1 VVRRRAGTVTV
12 DPAMSRLP
20 RIAMAAAVL
29 SGMAVAPGAAQQP
42 SFRDGVV
49 ARVGQERIPER
60 QFRHWLRIGIRGE
73 SSPVDPPRFER
84 CIAAEREKPSELNRP
99 SSVRELRSRC
109 RDRYQAIRDS
119 TMLFL
124 LHRSWTRQEAAA
136 RGIAVAPERVRRAFE
151 RQKRQ
156 AFLTE
161 EDYRE
166 FLRSS
171 GMKEADL
178 LQRIEFDILQRRL
191 IRAATANVPAVTREE
206 VERYYARHRRRF
218 SELPPADARRAIRVQ
233 LTATRRQRAIG
244 RFIDEFRS
252 RYRARTTCAK
262 GYVID
267 ACSNG
272 R

>member
-1 VVRRRAGTVTV
+1 VRRGAARVTV
-12 DPAMSRLP
+12 DHAMYRLP

-29 SGMAVAPGAAQQP
+29 SGMAAVPATAQQP
-42 SFRDGVV
+42 SLPDGVV

-73 SSPVDPPRFER
+73 SSPVDPPRFEC
-84 CIAAEREKPSELNRP
+84 CIAAEREKASELNRP
-99 SSVRELRSRC
+99 SSARELRSRC

-124 LHRSWTRQEAAA
+124 LHRVWTRQEATA
-136 RGIAVAPERVRRAFE
+136 RGLAVAPEQVRRAFE

-156 AFLTE
+156 AFPTE
-161 EDYRE
+161 RAFRE

-171 GMKEADL
+171 GLSKADL
-178 LQRIEFDILQRRL
+178 LKRIEFDMLQRRL
-191 IRAATANVPAVTREE
+191 IRAAAANVPEVTSEE
-206 VERYYARHRRRF
+206 VDRYYARHRRSF
-218 SELPPADARRAIRVQ
+218 SGLSPASARRAIRVQ
-233 LTATRRQRAIG
+233 LTATREQRAIA

-252 RYRARTTCAK
+252 RYRAMTTCTQR
-262 GYVID
+262 YVID

-272 R
+272 P